1 MTPRSRKPV
10 MITMFGNN
18 SNPKAFQANISQLL
32 EESEETPNESSES
45 HTTGSKESSSG
56 SSIPSLMMNKEDIA
70 AANDNGL
77 PTVNEEARSSGLTS
91 AFK

>member
-18 SNPKAFQANISQLL
+18 SNPKAYQTNISQLL
-32 EESEETPNESSES
+32 EESEDIPNDSSES
-45 HTTGSKESSSG
+45 HTTGSKESSGG
-56 SSIPSLMMNKEDIA
+56 SLIPLMNNDDIA

-77 PTVNEEARSSGLTS
+77 PTENDDGSGLTS